1 MADASEHIRAW
12 ETAGLI
18 DPATAER
25 LRTAAAADDRRPV
38 ETPSQAVAMFG
49 PSVTIPEVFGYLGT
63 AFLLAGWTGFVS
75 RLMAP
80 TDGLSPGLGIG
91 ALIAAAVLVGLG
103 LVLRRGDARR
113 RRSAGV
119 AFLVAVAYAGGGVAA
134 LAGAAGLDGA
144 QAGVIGAGVAL
155 AVAVGL
161 RTIHPAVLTQV
172 GLLGAITGLAGAALI
187 LFESLLGPADQFNDA
202 GTFIPGRD
210 PVVLVVGSALWW
222 LGCAVVIGLIGLF
235 EARAADRGDDAA
247 RRRAAVSRFW
257 AGIVAVVGL
266 ANALTRSAY
275 SGPNGQD
282 FERVIE
288 PWIGQLSLVI
298 LSLVLL
304 ERAFRRDSTAYVYAA
319 ALGLIVALSDF
330 NFTYL
335 SDSTE
340 LGLVIEGAILLAVGL
355 SADRLRRRIGQSN
368 HRAQTEASIIDVG
381 PTSAEV
387 ESPGDARATS
397 APSPVDPP
405 PASMEPVVDGPP
417 NRPPDRPQ
425 SGGGR

>member
-1 MADASEHIRAW
+1 MAEASEHIRAW
-12 ETAGLI
+12 EAAGLI
-18 DPATAER
+18 DAATAER
-25 LRTAAAADDRRPV
+25 LRAAPVDEGRPRA
-38 ETPSQAVAMFG
+38 ETPSQAAAMFG

-80 TDGLSPGLGIG
+80 ADGLSPGLGIG
-91 ALIAAAVLVGLG
+91 ALIAAAVLIGLG

-134 LAGAAGLDGA
+134 LAGAAGLDGP
-144 QAGVIGAGVAL
+144 QAAVIGAGVAL

-187 LFESLLGPADQFNDA
+187 LFESMLGPADQFNDE
-202 GTFIPGRD
+202 GIFIPGRD
-210 PVVLVVGSALWW
+210 PIVLVVGSALWW
-222 LGCAVVIGLIGLF
+222 LACAVVIGSIGLF
-235 EARAADRGDDAA
+235 EARAAERGDEAA
-247 RRRAAVSRFW
+247 RRCAAVSRFW

-266 ANALTRSAY
+266 ANAVTRSAY
-275 SGPNGQD
+275 SDSNGQN

-298 LSLVLL
+298 LSLILL

-340 LGLVIEGAILLAVGL
+340 IGLVIEGAILLGVGL
-355 SADRLRRRIGQSN
+355 AADRLRRRIG
-368 HRAQTEASIIDVG
+368 HPDHPADPETSIIDVDR
-381 PTSAEV
+381 TSAELD
-387 ESPGDARATS
+387 SPAEARAS
-397 APSPVDPP
+397 ALPP
-405 PASMEPVVDGPP
+405 PLDPAPAPIEPPPDGPP
-417 NRPPDRPQ
+417 TRPPDRPQ